1 MPRKMTS
8 SVLFALAFAA
18 YLFPSSIPSA
28 QAQCVD
34 YSVFAWG
41 DRKLTT
47 GIARASALYHWRRT
61 VRTRVGS
68 RWNTWSHAVDRI
80 EVCNEV
86 DSRKRCWFRGRP
98 CRL

>member
-1 MPRKMTS
+1 MTS
-8 SVLFALAFAA
+8 PVLPALAFAL
-18 YLFPSSIPSA
+18 YLFPAALPA
-28 QAQCVD
+28 AHAQCLD

-41 DRKLTT
+41 ERKLTT
-47 GIARASALYHWRRT
+47 GVARASALYHWRQT

-68 RWNTWSHAVDRI
+68 RWNTWSRAADRY

-86 DSRKRCWFRGRP
+86 DSRKRCWFSGRP